1 MSSLCEVGKFTVRSK
16 CWKFVA
22 NVCKVKEPGLEMVKT
37 RPLIL
42 GINQMQTLVYSP
54 ACSQISLSKG
64 LKETDVDLIF
74 GFSHHLTVAR
84 RIGECIVE
92 AEPPEQR
99 LRKDASV
106 DGGQSVPT
114 AGKEERPK
122 GRAWEQDV
130 SFCQMCKGFETQCQG
145 RRPRT
150 GRLGG
155 ISKYGLHRCGRVGGV
170 WYELHGA
177 DGCGRHHLHLLIENL
192 FLRPLLQNCREAF
205 WPPIRGSQHAWI
217 GVPKEAGLV
226 GDWNV
231 TIETM
236 VSWKIFSRDDIN
248 HLSCSVI
255 NCEKETQVLSFTWDI
270 PRMKPK
276 CVE

>member
-1 MSSLCEVGKFTVRSK
+1 M
-16 CWKFVA
+16 
-22 NVCKVKEPGLEMVKT
+22 
-37 RPLIL
+37 
-42 GINQMQTLVYSP
+42 
-54 ACSQISLSKG
+54 
-64 LKETDVDLIF
+64 
-74 GFSHHLTVAR
+74 
-84 RIGECIVE
+84 E

-99 LRKDASV
+99 LGKDTSV

-114 AGKEERPK
+114 AWKEERPK
-122 GRAWEQDV
+122 GGAWEQGV

-145 RRPRT
+145 RRPGT

-177 DGCGRHHLHLLIENL
+177 DGCGRHHLHRLIKNL
-192 FLRPLLQNCREAF
+192 FLRPLLQNCRETF

-236 VSWKIFSRDDIN
+236 VSWKIFSGDDIN
-248 HLSCSVI
+248 HLSCTVI

-276 CVE
+276 CVES